1 MTQNKGQPFK
11 TRNKSFNLLFPPL
24 LFWQLLSVLV
34 ASAASQKRTDW
45 PSLMQRLR
53 REVVDL
59 HSGQF
64 CVDVSTYGDVVYEPT
79 SREKC
84 DTQFQKVCEDKSEQV
99 LHTSLLN

>member
-1 MTQNKGQPFK
+1 M
-11 TRNKSFNLLFPPL
+11 
-24 LFWQLLSVLV
+24 
-34 ASAASQKRTDW
+34 ASAAAQRRTDW

-64 CVDVSTYGDVVYEPT
+64 CVDVSTYGEVVYEPT

-99 LHTSLLN
+99 LHNLKKYILIISLYRFIFR